1 MRSQSWH
8 IRYAIALLLI
18 PIAACS
24 DFPRDPDA
32 TLKKIEARREVRVG
46 VAGTLPPEALRL
58 ISTIERRTHA
68 TARIS
73 NGTLEPM
80 LLRLDEGSLDL
91 VIAPFRKG
99 SPLSAPNALSP
110 PVLTVGSGKTAT
122 EWRAAMQNGE
132 NRWIMLVET
141 SARAVA
147 PPE

>member
-8 IRYAIALLLI
+8 IRHAVALLLI
-18 PIAACS
+18 PLAACS
-24 DFPRDPDA
+24 DVPRDPDA
-32 TLKKIEARREVRVG
+32 TLDKIETRHEFRVG
-46 VAGTLPPEALRL
+46 IAGTLPPEALRL

-73 NGTLEPM
+73 DGALEPM
-80 LLRLDEGSLDL
+80 LAGIDEGSLDL
-91 VIAPFRKG
+91 VIAPFRKD
-99 SPLSAPNALSP
+99 SPLAAPNALSP
-110 PVLTVGSGKTAT
+110 PVRTIGSGKTAT
-122 EWRAAMQNGE
+122 EWRAAMKNGE